1 MKLPAKVAQWQQAGI
16 IDEQIAARILAHEA
30 QAQAQASGRPYLLY
44 AVLGLG
50 ALSLCIGLISVVA
63 ANWDGIPAG
72 AKLTLDLLLLL
83 GLAGGL
89 YRKAR
94 GGADA
99 ARLDDEDEES
109 SWLRELLVF
118 LYYGATLASI
128 GLVGQIYQLGGKTDQ
143 ALLLWTGVT
152 APLVLL
158 YARSRPLFCVWLLG
172 LQATVWALIGP
183 AIDRLGHEE
192 VLVPCAAY
200 LICLLHLIAGGSEGL
215 RRRRAGLAATAWWL
229 GWIALLGM
237 ASVAQQLWYERT
249 GYRFR
254 SSASLIQGA
263 FVVALGLT
271 GVLAWRVPAGAAQ
284 LPVRVLLAYA
294 TLSSFAP
301 ALAPHQRL
309 DAVGAI
315 GFLVLW
321 GLCAWA
327 ALRAQ
332 RYALFNLATAVI
344 GLRLIV
350 AYLEVFRSLLD
361 TGLAFLTGGAL
372 ALIVAFVWMRQT
384 RRMRQRQK
392 EALAARL
399 AEEIKDHGHD
409 A

>member
-1 MKLPAKVAQWQQAGI
+1 MKLPAKLAQWQQAGI
-16 IDEQIAARILAHEA
+16 IDSEIAARILAHEA
-30 QAQAQASGRPYLLY
+30 RAQAQAGGRPYLLY

-72 AKLTLDLLLLL
+72 AKLALDLLLLL

-89 YRKAR
+89 YRKVRA
-94 GGADA
+94 GAP
-99 ARLDDEDEES
+99 EDEET

-118 LYYGATLASI
+118 LYYGAVLASI
-128 GLVGQIYQLGGKTDQ
+128 GLVGQIYQLGGKIEQ

-158 YARSRPLFCVWLLG
+158 YGRSRPLFCVWLLG
-172 LQATVWALIGP
+172 LQATLWAVIGP
-183 AIDRLGHEE
+183 EIDRMGHEE

-200 LICLLHLIAGGSEGL
+200 LICLLHLLAGGGEWL
-215 RRRRAGLAATAWWL
+215 RQRRAGLAATAWWL
-229 GWIALLGM
+229 GWMALLGM
-237 ASVAQQLWYERT
+237 ASMAQHLWYERT

-263 FVVALGLT
+263 FAVGLVLT
-271 GVLAWRVPAGAAQ
+271 GVLAWRVPAGTAR
-284 LPVRVLLAYA
+284 LPVQVLLVYA
-294 TLSSFAP
+294 TLSNFAP
-301 ALAPHQRL
+301 ALVQHQRL
-309 DAVGAI
+309 NALGAV

-344 GLRLIV
+344 GLRLVV

-384 RRMRQRQK
+384 RRLRQRQS
-392 EALAARL
+392 EALRQ
-399 AEEIKDHGHD
+399 AEEVKVPCP
-409 A
+409 